1 MLSKIK
7 GSIIGLYIIIISY
20 LVIFNM
26 YIIPNYPKRYT
37 LINIIVWFCIFALS
51 IVLTRGDRNVYKKSK
66 DKIKTVFIITIMYLI
81 VYFLLG
87 LMLGYLK
94 SPYAHTFI
102 RIFKNIFNIIVI
114 IIFQEYIRAKL
125 INYGSKKVYTY
136 IIITLIFII
145 VNIEYS
151 AFMNSFSNAET
162 MFKYVS
168 STLFPTILKGCLF
181 TYLSSIGGYI
191 LTLTYRIPIALVLI
205 LVPVFPD
212 LDWFFTAIMECTTPL
227 IIFLFINYEY
237 IMKTSRLSKRE
248 IRKQNPLV
256 NMMLIVILLVFVGFV
271 VGIFK
276 YKPLAIMS
284 NSMIPNFRRGDIV
297 ISKKFNKGN
306 IENIENI
313 KIGDIVEYTTKKY
326 TIIHRVIKIY
336 KNKAGE
342 NIYIT
347 KGDNNNAPDSEI
359 VENYQIVGVIKLIV
373 PKLGYPS
380 VWFSDIIKLSK

>member
-1 MLSKIK
+1 MTKIK

-20 LVIFNM
+20 LVIFNI
-26 YIIPNYPKRYT
+26 YIIPNYSKKYT
-37 LINIIVWFCIFALS
+37 LINIIVWFCIFVLS
-51 IVLTRGDRNVYKKSK
+51 IILTRGDRNVYKKSK
-66 DKIKTVFIITIMYLI
+66 DKIKTVFIITVMYLI
-81 VYFLLG
+81 IYFLLG

-102 RIFKNIFNIIVI
+102 RIFKNIVNIIVI
-114 IIFQEYIRAKL
+114 IILQEYVRAKL
-125 INYGSKKVYTY
+125 VNYGKKRLHIY
-136 IIITLIFII
+136 ILITLIFII
-145 VNIEYS
+145 INVEYS
-151 AFMNSFSNAET
+151 AFMNSFSDAET

-168 STLFPTILKGCLF
+168 SILFPTILKSCLF

-227 IIFLFINYEY
+227 VIFLFINYEY
-237 IMKTSRLSKRE
+237 IMKASRLSKRE

-256 NMMLIVILLVFVGFV
+256 NMLLIVILFVFVGFIAGV
-271 VGIFK
+271 FK

-284 NSMIPNFRRGDIV
+284 NSMIPNFKRGDVV
-297 ISKKFNKGN
+297 ISEKLNKVD
-306 IENIENI
+306 IDNI
-313 KIGDIVEYTTKKY
+313 KIGDIVEYKTEKY
-326 TIIHRVIKIY
+326 TITHRIINIY
-336 KNKAGE
+336 INKDGE

-347 KGDNNNAPDSEI
+347 KGDNNNAPDAEI
-359 VENYQIVGVIKLIV
+359 VKTYQIVGVIKLSI

-380 VWFSDIIKLSK
+380 VWFSDIIKLAK